1 MVRTQKERL
10 KEKTVE
16 RQFLYEMERDFE
28 LAPATSRA
36 VLESAKQ
43 VLLPVVGNGS
53 VGEGQMRITAASVGE
68 PAGKPLEA
76 MKKVGVVITVDGGIE
91 DLDVLERF
99 GPVMLRRLR
108 LVRMAEEAI
117 DQGGVL
123 SQEDL
128 SRLLQADVRTIRRD
142 VAALRKGGQW
152 VPTRGMVKQV
162 GRGQSHKAKIVEMY
176 LRGMTY
182 TEIVRR
188 ARHTASAI
196 KRYVESFGRVVVLWE
211 KGVQTAQEI
220 GYVIGVSERL
230 AGEYLELRERY
241 DQAAYRDR
249 LEEIVGQVRR
259 VLGTDGAKKKGR
271 RR

>member
-53 VGEGQMRITAASVGE
+53 VGEGQMRITAVGLGE

-91 DLDVLERF
+91 DLDVMERF
-99 GPVMLRRLR
+99 GPVRLRRLR
-108 LVRMAEEAI
+108 LVRMAEEAV

-128 SRLLQADVRTIRRD
+128 AAFADGCSYDPAGRSGASKERAMGADARDGEASGPGAIAQGEDRRD
-142 VAALRKGGQW
+142 VLERDDVYGDCSSGAAHGERDQTIRGELWAGGC
-152 VPTRGMVKQV
+152 VMGE
-162 GRGQSHKAKIVEMY
+162 GRTNGA
-176 LRGMTY
+176 GD
-182 TEIVRR
+182 
-188 ARHTASAI
+188 
-196 KRYVESFGRVVVLWE
+196 RVCYW
-211 KGVQTAQEI
+211 
-220 GYVIGVSERL
+220 
-230 AGEYLELRERY
+230 GE
-241 DQAAYRDR
+241 
-249 LEEIVGQVRR
+249 
-259 VLGTDGAKKKGR
+259 
-271 RR
+271 